1 MEVRPKVSDMKWFSW
16 LRNAPLRTGVLAGIY
31 LSCLLQAWLLI
42 ANRVP
47 ELERYALPRNLA
59 AAGAALL
66 ALATP
71 VLRFRNHPG
80 RMFVSGV
87 TAWLLLTLTYRAS
100 ELYYSLLESRMGA
113 FQLFMLGAVSFGF
126 VAVFRW
132 VYLLCAEVRHRH
144 IARADHAA
152 LAISR
157 RRSG

>member
-1 MEVRPKVSDMKWFSW
+1 MEVRPKPSDRKRFFWQ
-16 LRNAPLRTGVLAGIY
+16 NAALRTGVLAGIY
-31 LSCLLQAWLLI
+31 LSCILQAWLLI
-42 ANRVP
+42 ANRVH
-47 ELERYALPRNLA
+47 ELEVFALPRNLA

-66 ALATP
+66 ALAMP
-71 VLRFRNHPG
+71 VLRFRSHPG

-113 FQLFMLGAVSFGF
+113 FHLFMLGAVSFGF

-144 IARADHAA
+144 LARAEHAG

>member
-1 MEVRPKVSDMKWFSW
+1 MEVRPKFSDMNWFIW
-16 LRNAPLRTGVLAGIY
+16 RKNAALRTGVLAGIY
-31 LSCLLQAWLLI
+31 LSCILQAWLLI

-47 ELERYALPRNLA
+47 ELEAFALPRNLA
-59 AAGAALL
+59 AGGAALL
-66 ALATP
+66 AMAMP
-71 VLRFRNHPG
+71 VLRFRSHPR

-113 FQLFMLGAVSFGF
+113 FHLFMLGAVSYGL
-126 VAVFRW
+126 VSVVCW
-132 VYLLCAEVRHRH
+132 VVLLCAEVRQRH
-144 IARADHAA
+144 IASAEHSA